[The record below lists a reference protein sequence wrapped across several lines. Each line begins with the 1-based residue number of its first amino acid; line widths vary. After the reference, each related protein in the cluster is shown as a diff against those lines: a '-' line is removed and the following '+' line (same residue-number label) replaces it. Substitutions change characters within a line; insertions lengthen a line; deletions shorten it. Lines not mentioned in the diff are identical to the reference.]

1 VSLRCSIHVIIMAVL
16 HSVAHAA
23 SPDIVV
29 NSGVPCGT
37 GAAVTA
43 ARGGAEVGLLDPTK
57 HVGGLST
64 SGGNTAESEH
74 LLAWTI
80 GGFPDEFYRCMG
92 RHYRNNHAQPI
103 RPHSEQ
109 RLDTVCFFE
118 SSVAEKVY
126 RAMLTEAGVE
136 VRCGASVARV
146 ERTAP

>member
-1 VSLRCSIHVIIMAVL
+1 VSLRCSIHLIIVAVL

-29 NSGVPCGT
+29 NSGVPCGSA
-37 GAAVTA
+37 AAVTA
-43 ARGGAEVGLLDPTK
+43 ARGGAKVVLIEPTK
-57 HVGGLST
+57 HIGGLST

-80 GGFPDEFYRCMG
+80 GGIPDEFYRCMG
-92 RHYRNNHAQPI
+92 RHYRDNHTQPI

-109 RLDTVCFFE
+109 RLDAVCSFE

-136 VRCGASVARV
+136 VRCGASVASV
-146 ERTAP
+146 KRTAP